1 MAAPTAYEQPL
12 ANPSHESAPRE
23 LSRLEILQGLRIS
36 TWEGSFSTIHATLT
50 TGAFL
55 TGFALWLGANN
66 LVMGLITAI
75 PTLAGL
81 IQIVASYL
89 AERQPERKTFTAWTA
104 TSGRA
109 LWLGILL
116 LPLFLPH
123 SAALAGFL
131 ALYTLSFILLNIP
144 VPAWTSWM
152 SDLVPPDH
160 RGRYFARRSR
170 IAGIVGIVVGL
181 PAAWFLDLAT
191 RRHPWSGLGFGALFG
206 TAVLAGLASFACLMR
221 QPEPPRRSP
230 PAAESPGGWA
240 GVLAY
245 YRAPF

>member
-131 ALYTLSFILLNIP
+131 ALYTLSLILLNIP

-152 SDLVPPDH
+152 SDLVPPT
-160 RGRYFARRSR
+160 
-170 IAGIVGIVVGL
+170 IAGATSPG
-181 PAAWFLDLAT
+181 AAASPGSWASSWACPPPGSWT
-191 RRHPWSGLGFGALFG
+191 WRPGGTPGAGWASERCSG
-206 TAVLAGLASFACLMR
+206 
-221 QPEPPRRSP
+221 PPCWRGSPRSP
-230 PAAESPGGWA
+230 A
-240 GVLAY
+240 
-245 YRAPF
+245 